1 MNKTC
6 DLDPVPTW
14 LVKEMRG
21 VLSPFITLL
30 FNKSL
35 ISGCFPAAFK
45 QALVR
50 PLLKKPGLDAGDRK
64 SSTCVQPAIALQ
76 IVGESRTGSA
86 SGVPGHQPVD
96 ANGAVCL
103 PEVSQYGDG
112 HS

>member
-1 MNKTC
+1 MWFMLFTC
-6 DLDPVPTW
+6 L
-14 LVKEMRG
+14 
-21 VLSPFITLL
+21 
-30 FNKSL
+30 
-35 ISGCFPAAFK
+35 
-45 QALVR
+45 QH
-50 PLLKKPGLDAGDRK
+50 
-64 SSTCVQPAIALQ
+64 IALQ